1 MTKQLLIAFI
11 SACAVLGGAAAAQ
24 PVPAAEAVSAAAST
38 AAAAAPASAAA
49 SGPAPEPSERARIAA
64 ERQAAQNR
72 FAAEEKACY
81 NKFAT
86 QHCLTEAAT
95 RRRLAMSDLRRQEV
109 SLNDADRKRRGAEQ
123 MKRLEKKQ
131 ESEAAKQER

>member
-1 MTKQLLIAFI
+1 MKKLLFIAFV
-11 SACAVLGGAAAAQ
+11 SAFTALGDVALAQ
-24 PVPAAEAVSAAAST
+24 PVEAVSAAAST
-38 AAAAAPASAAA
+38 AAAPASAAA
-49 SGPAPEPSERARIAA
+49 LGSAPEPSERARIAA
-64 ERQAAQNR
+64 ERLAAQTR

-86 QHCLTEAAT
+86 QDCLTEAST
-95 RRRLAMSDLRRQEV
+95 RRRLAMSDLRRQEI
-109 SLNDADRKRRGAEQ
+109 SMNDADRKRRGAEQ